1 MTSPTTNYGWV
12 RPVVGDPGTG
22 YATQNN
28 TCFQEIDT
36 DLAVE
41 HDYASGHEGHHK
53 DVTYNSMTADAV
65 ASVCKKGATTV
76 YQFVPCDLGDDGD
89 MDPFVDGTNW
99 NKAKGAA
106 AGTIDWS
113 ANFGVPAS
121 ARAVALTVVMTPA
134 ADPSLNTTQAALK
147 LKGKSTTTNWSML
160 TYLSGATL
168 LTGGASDYVS
178 NSGIVPIDS
187 DGNSYYSITAPYT
200 GGTVT
205 IYLYVTGYFI

>member
-1 MTSPTTNYGWV
+1 M
-12 RPVVGDPGTG
+12 RPAVGDPGTG

-53 DVTYNSMTADAV
+53 NVTYLSMTADAV
-65 ASVCKKGATTV
+65 TSVCKKGATTV
-76 YQFVPCDLGDDGD
+76 YQFVPCDLGSDGD
-89 MDPFVDGTNW
+89 MDAFIDATNW

-106 AGTIDWS
+106 TGTINWNAD
-113 ANFGVPAS
+113 FGVPA
-121 ARAVALTVVMTPA
+121 AAKAVQLMVVMAPA
-134 ADPSLNTTQAALK
+134 ANPSLNTDSASLK
-147 LKGKSTTTNWSML
+147 LKAKSTTTNWSMV

-168 LTGGASDYVS
+168 LTGGASDGAS

-187 DGNSYYSITAPYT
+187 NGYSYYSISAPYS
-200 GGTVT
+200 GGTIT
-205 IYLYVTGYFI
+205 IYLYVVGYFI